1 MSQAV
6 KHLHSIGVYDEWE
19 TPQDLLGKI
28 LHKIDFVIDLDVCAT
43 KNNSKFPHYFTKELD
58 ALKRSWKD
66 NFFMNPPYSQ
76 IDLWIKKAWNE
87 VQKHKVNGLILTFAK
102 TDTKWFHEFVY
113 DSEKNVWKSEFLP
126 IKSRVKFLKDGTESK
141 NSAPYPSCW
150 IIMRPE

>member
-6 KHLHSIGVYDEWE
+6 KHLQTIGVYDEWE
-19 TPQDLLGKI
+19 TPQTLLNDMLQKI
-28 LHKIDFVIDLDVCAT
+28 NFTISLDVCASES
-43 KNNSKFPHYFTKELD
+43 NARFPHYFTKWNDGLVEE
-58 ALKRSWKD
+58 WTE

-87 VQKHKVNGLILTFAK
+87 VQKHKINGLILTFAK